1 MALTTTTTISG
12 PVNVVFQETLLR
24 NAKANCP
31 YFAGSAP
38 AEISQHQGTFTAK
51 WRRIENL
58 TPITTPLA
66 ELTGAVTFPTRN
78 EVQPSIT
85 DVTAT
90 VSKYG
95 NFMFLNEEVDLV
107 NFNGQADKLME
118 IVGINAG
125 QSLNRLQRNV
135 LEDSLTAV
143 LGGSATTATGISGA
157 PTASG
162 FIKRSDIANL
172 VNTLQRN
179 IGMKFKPQTTG
190 SQNIGTTPIR
200 QSYIAFCHPDVEE
213 DLRTLTGFNSVETY
227 SGQTETMEY
236 EVGHVGGVRFIATPE
251 ASIDVTTGVA
261 ATGSATTCG
270 RSTATRYDVYNTP
283 VIAQDCVGSVGFG
296 FEHIKEAY
304 MAGDKLP
311 GVQVISKARGSAG
324 SADPLNEVS
333 SLGWKSWHAGVV
345 LNSAWGRT
353 LRHAASIL
361 KSAE

>member
-1 MALTTTTTISG
+1 MSLTTSTTISA

-31 YFAGSAP
+31 YFAGSTP
-38 AEISQHQGTFTAK
+38 AEISYHSGTFTAK

-58 TPITTPLA
+58 APVTAALS
-66 ELTGAVTFPTRN
+66 ELSGAVNFPTRQ

-85 DVTAT
+85 DTTAT

-95 NFMFLNEEVDLV
+95 NFMFLDEEVDLL

-118 IVGINAG
+118 IIGINAG
-125 QSLNRLQRNV
+125 QSLNRLQRNI
-135 LEDSLTAV
+135 LEDSLTAI
-143 LGGSATTATGISGA
+143 LGGSATTATGISGT

-162 FIKRSDIANL
+162 FIKRSDIANI

-190 SQNIGTTPIR
+190 STNVGSTPIR
-200 QSYIAFCHPDVEE
+200 MSYIGFVHPDVEE

-227 SGQTETMEY
+227 AGQTEIMDG
-236 EVGHVGGVRFIATPE
+236 EVGHIGGVRFISTPE

-283 VIAQDCVGSVGFG
+283 VIAQDCIGSVGFG
-296 FEHIKEAY
+296 FEHIKESY

-324 SADPLNEVS
+324 AADPLNELS
-333 SLGWKSWHAGVV
+333 SLGWKSWHTGVV
-345 LNSAWGRT
+345 LNTGWGRT
-353 LRHAASIL
+353 LRHTSSIL